1 VSVRLLNIN
10 ITDGQKHYHLAAD
23 EGEIL
28 LDVLRKNNILIPA
41 SCNGKG
47 TCEKCNVTVSGSGM
61 VLACQY
67 PVKQDIEVLLPGFKD
82 YAILDQLNP
91 HARHMPDESGLQ
103 MKKLPAGTVIT
114 YKDRTIS
121 VLAHDKNPNP
131 VSFGL
136 AVDIG
141 TTTIVLYLMD
151 LNRYQII
158 DVMPV
163 LNPQTAYGADVISRI
178 EYCISHRQGLQT
190 LQQILID
197 QLNRTIGK
205 ACQSASIKP
214 GDIHLMTCVGNTI
227 MLHLLL
233 GVDPRSIGIAPFTPV
248 FTEEKMLPAEQLS
261 LNINP
266 AGILQILP
274 SIAGYV
280 GADIVA
286 GVAATDLTDYE
297 TFTLYI
303 DIGTNGEIVLGNRD
317 ILYCCS
323 TAAGPAFEGAR
334 IKCGVGGVEGG
345 IAAYEQG
352 HYKTIGDKAPIGICG
367 SGLIDLIAYLLDKSA
382 IDCSG
387 KMANEYLI
395 EERRSSGVD
404 HDIVLTQKDV
414 REVQLAKSAIYAG
427 ILTLIDIAGI
437 RPDQIGRVY
446 LAGGFG
452 NYIRIASAVRIGL
465 LPAGLEDRILPV
477 GNSAG
482 TGALLALKS
491 LAFEREID
499 KVKKRSRYIELSLR
513 PDFNEAYLTAMH
525 FPEFD

>member
-1 VSVRLLNIN
+1 VEKYKIKIR
-10 ITDGQKHYHLAAD
+10 DGQKDYSLTANG
-23 EGEIL
+23 GENL
-28 LDVLRKNNILIPA
+28 LDVLRKNSLLIPA

-47 TCEKCNVTVSGSGM
+47 TCEKCKVTVSGKGM

-67 PVKQDIEVLLPGFKD
+67 QVGQDLEVLIPGFKD

-91 HARHMPDESGLQ
+91 HARHMPNGSGLQ
-103 MKKLPAGTVIT
+103 IKELAAGPVIT
-114 YKDRTIS
+114 YKDHEIS
-121 VLAHDKNPNP
+121 APARDKNLKTA
-131 VSFGL
+131 SFGL

-141 TTTIVLYLMD
+141 TTTIVIYLLDM
-151 LNRYQII
+151 NRYEII

-178 EYCISHRQGLQT
+178 EYCISQPQGLRT
-190 LQQILID
+190 LQKILIA
-197 QLNRTIGK
+197 QLNRTIEK
-205 ACQSASIKP
+205 ACLAASIKP

-227 MLHLLL
+227 MLHILL
-233 GVDPRSIGIAPFTPV
+233 GVDPRSIGVTPFTPV
-248 FTEEKMLPAEQLS
+248 FTEERMLSAEQLS
-261 LNINP
+261 LHINQK
-266 AGILQILP
+266 AIVRIMP

-286 GVAATDLTDYE
+286 GVAATDLADFE

-303 DIGTNGEIVLGNRD
+303 DIGTNGEIVLGNRK

-352 HYKTIGDKAPIGICG
+352 CYRTIGDKAPIGICG
-367 SGLIDLIAYLLDKSA
+367 SGLIDLIAYLLDISE
-382 IDCSG
+382 IDYSG
-387 KMANEYLI
+387 KMAGDYLI

-404 HDIVLTQKDV
+404 HDIVLVQKDI

-427 ILTLIDIAGI
+427 ILTLTNIAGI
-437 RPDQIGRVY
+437 RLDQIGRVY

-465 LPAGLEDRILPV
+465 LPAVLEDRIIPV

-491 LAFEREID
+491 LAFEDEID
-499 KVKKRSRYIELSLR
+499 KVKERSRYIELSLR
-513 PDFNEAYLTAMH
+513 PDFNEAYLAAMH